1 LFFSLEN
8 SSASIVNVH
17 GIVEANSFAHWSGV
31 FKDGPSES
39 HIYTLC
45 GTAQAALGGEH
56 DLSQECGSSSLG
68 THVVLGTYWL
78 GGWTFGLTFTIVIGT
93 SWLALVIKSVC
104 VTVEALSVLC
114 YTRLTLTSNTSIT
127 VNILRSNLTLIRDL
141 LTFVEVGVTLFSGL
155 TVSVIIAPTHVGFL
169 AHWCGVW
176 AVDISS
182 TACATLV
189 SRTIIL
195 FERILSG
202 TVEAVIIRIH
212 ITDGIISI
220 TFAIQLAHWLAGVV
234 LAVESIKT
242 VSIRCTSTS
251 VGILVTNWCRVFTI
265 QSTVMATFTT
275 SIIGS
280 TVSATEE
287 AVVIVCITDLIISL
301 TFSVCSTLCYTGVV
315 LAVESLKTVSIVGTS
330 TGVGILVTYRCG
342 VLTIQSTVVATFTTS
357 IVGATIISSTVE
369 TIVMVCITDLVI
381 SLAEVI
387 CVTDSLFTEMSVLIA
402 EIAIRTVLVI
412 IQSSTSSQASSSFS
426 TVGTVVRVMGSRNIT
441 DSIVVVTIRVLGTL
455 TGSRIDTLEEYGAVA
470 SITLVTVRVLTAFIF
485 RQISVTCDTTL
496 NVGRPIT
503 DRSKRI
509 LITWIKCESP
519 LVIAK

>member
-114 YTRLTLTSNTSIT
+114 YSRLTLTSNTSIA
-127 VNILRSNLTLIRDL
+127 VNVLRSNLTLIRDL
-141 LTFVEVGVTLFSGL
+141 LTFVEVGVTLFSSL
-155 TVSVIIAPTHVGFL
+155 TVRVIIAPTHMGVL

-176 AVDISS
+176 AVVISS

-189 SRTIIL
+189 SGTFIL
-195 FERILSG
+195 FEWILSG
-202 TVEAVIIRIH
+202 AVEAVIIRIH
-212 ITDGIISI
+212 ITDGVMPI
-220 TFAIQLAHWLAGVV
+220 TFAIHLAHCLAGVV
-234 LAVESIKT
+234 FAIVSIKT
-242 VSIRCTSTS
+242 VSICCTSTS
-251 VGILVTNWCRVFTI
+251 VGILVTYRCRVLAI

-280 TVSATEE
+280 TISATEE
-287 AVVIVCITDLIISL
+287 AVVIVCITDLVKSL
-301 TFSVCSTLCYTGVV
+301 TFSVCSTLRYTGVV
-315 LAVESLKTVSIVGTS
+315 LAVVSLKTVSIVSTS
-330 TGVGILVTYRCG
+330 TGVGILVTYRCR
-342 VLTIQSTVVATFTTS
+342 VFTI
-357 IVGATIISSTVE
+357 
-369 TIVMVCITDLVI
+369 
-381 SLAEVI
+381 
-387 CVTDSLFTEMSVLIA
+387 
-402 EIAIRTVLVI
+402 
-412 IQSSTSSQASSSFS
+412 
-426 TVGTVVRVMGSRNIT
+426 
-441 DSIVVVTIRVLGTL
+441 
-455 TGSRIDTLEEYGAVA
+455 
-470 SITLVTVRVLTAFIF
+470 
-485 RQISVTCDTTL
+485 
-496 NVGRPIT
+496 
-503 DRSKRI
+503 
-509 LITWIKCESP
+509 
-519 LVIAK
+519 